1 MIKTVCFLSKNHAN
15 VAFFISNAE
24 NKETATVHTSFKWLL
39 PLTAFFLQRENAYGP
54 ELPRCSS
61 VPPIV
66 LTVSAR

>member
-1 MIKTVCFLSKNHAN
+1 MIKAVCFVALNHAN
-15 VAFFISNAE
+15 SAFFIFNAE
-24 NKETATVHTSFKWLL
+24 NKETAASFEWLL
-39 PLTAFFLQRENAYGP
+39 PLTAFFLQRENAYGS